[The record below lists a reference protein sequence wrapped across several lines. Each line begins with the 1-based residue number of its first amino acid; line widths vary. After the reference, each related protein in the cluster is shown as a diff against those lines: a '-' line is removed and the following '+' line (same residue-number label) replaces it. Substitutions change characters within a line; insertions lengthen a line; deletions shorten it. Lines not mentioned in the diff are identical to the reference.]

1 MPTHRYK
8 RFFSPTAAA
17 RSNCSLAA
25 RKRGG
30 TEAHGI
36 GAAMA
41 AFVKSWRREQIE
53 LMQVNEETPSFTS
66 GSSAILIR
74 ISDTR
79 RRIGSAVFAGR
90 HDLQAAVSC
99 EEQKALP

>member
-1 MPTHRYK
+1 
-8 RFFSPTAAA
+8 
-17 RSNCSLAA
+17 
-25 RKRGG
+25 
-30 TEAHGI
+30 
-36 GAAMA
+36 
-41 AFVKSWRREQIE
+41 
-53 LMQVNEETPSFTS
+53 MQVNEETPSFTS
-66 GSSAILIR
+66 GSSAILIK